1 MKHYGSQYLD
11 LRPLDGSI
19 LLLVRRSIGRTFFLW
34 LALGVFLAGCTTE
47 YNLATQRQES
57 LLYGTEKE
65 IKIGEAV
72 SHQIEQEYKVI
83 HDLDVNER
91 LERILERL
99 VEVSDRHD
107 LVYFIKAL
115 EDDLINAVSLPGGYI
130 YVFKGLLDK
139 VKSDDELA
147 GVIAHELGHIT
158 AKHGIKRVQSS
169 YGALLAQILATQTN
183 ANVAGGVQLALASLF
198 MEYSQADE
206 YEADRLSVKY
216 LKKAGYDPLGA
227 LGVLRKLKEE
237 QEKADPQPF
246 SYWRTHP
253 HISKRIAV
261 VNQEITGKLEF
272 KDYLNLIENE

>member
-1 MKHYGSQYLD
+1 MRAFSNFPDYIFKIYLLTSAKVMKHYGSQYLD

-183 ANVAGGVQLALASLF
+183 ANVAGGVQLALARCLWNT
-198 MEYSQADE
+198 
-206 YEADRLSVKY
+206 
-216 LKKAGYDPLGA
+216 
-227 LGVLRKLKEE
+227 LRRMNMR
-237 QEKADPQPF
+237 
-246 SYWRTHP
+246 RT
-253 HISKRIAV
+253 
-261 VNQEITGKLEF
+261 G
-272 KDYLNLIENE
+272 